1 MGEKN
6 GGENNGGGENRVV
19 LRGRLIE
26 LDILRHTPGGVPI
39 LKFRIEHESSQTE
52 GGASR
57 RVSCEVTGVA
67 FDREAKLLSSAQLG
81 STLTISGFLDRKGR
95 SRHQLVLHA
104 THIEFE
110 TEN

>member
-1 MGEKN
+1 MGEEN
-6 GGENNGGGENRVV
+6 CGEENRVV

-26 LDILRHTPGGVPI
+26 LDILRHTPGGVPV
-39 LKFRIEHESSQTE
+39 LRFRIEHESRQTE
-52 GGASR
+52 GGESR
-57 RVSCEVTGVA
+57 KVSCEVGGVA

-81 STLTISGFLDRKGR
+81 GALTITGFLDRKGR

-110 TEN
+110 TGN

>member
-1 MGEKN
+1 LSEKN
-6 GGENNGGGENRVV
+6 GGQENCVV

-39 LKFRIEHESSQTE
+39 LKFRIGHESSQNE

-57 RVSCEVTGVA
+57 TVNCEVAGVA

-81 STLTISGFLDRKGR
+81 STLTITGFLDRKGR
-95 SRHQLVLHA
+95 SVHQLVLHA

-110 TEN
+110 TGN

>member
-1 MGEKN
+1 LGEKN
-6 GGENNGGGENRVV
+6 GGEENRVV
-19 LRGRLIE
+19 LRGKLIE
-26 LDILRHTPGGVPI
+26 LDILRHTPGGIPI

-52 GGASR
+52 GGTSR
-57 RVSCEVTGVA
+57 KVSCEVGGVA

-81 STLTISGFLDRKGR
+81 GALTITGFLDRKGR

-110 TEN
+110 TGN

>member
-1 MGEKN
+1 MG
-6 GGENNGGGENRVV
+6 GDNRVV

-67 FDREAKLLSSAQLG
+67 FEREAKLLSSARLG
-81 STLTISGFLDRKGR
+81 APLTISGFLDRKGR
-95 SRHQLVLHA
+95 SRYQLVLHA

-110 TEN
+110 TEE

>member
-1 MGEKN
+1 MDEG
-6 GGENNGGGENRVV
+6 NRVV

-52 GGASR
+52 GGEIR
-57 RVSCEVTGVA
+57 KVSCEAAGVA
-67 FDREAKLLSSAQLG
+67 FDREARLLASARLG
-81 STLTISGFLDRKGR
+81 STLTIQGFLDRKGR

-104 THIEFE
+104 KHIEFE

>member
-1 MGEKN
+1 LGEKD
-6 GGENNGGGENRVV
+6 GGGENRVV

-26 LDILRHTPGGVPI
+26 LDVLRHTPGGVPI

-52 GGASR
+52 GGAGR
-57 RVSCEVTGVA
+57 KVSCEVAAVA

-81 STLTISGFLDRKGR
+81 SSLTISGFLDRKGR

-110 TEN
+110 TED

>member
-1 MGEKN
+1 MGEKD
-6 GGENNGGGENRVV
+6 GGEGNRVV

-39 LKFRIEHESSQTE
+39 LKFRIEHESSQME

-57 RVSCEVTGVA
+57 KVSCEVAGVA
-67 FDREAKLLSSAQLG
+67 FDREAKLLTSAQLG
-81 STLTISGFLDRKGR
+81 SALTITGFLDRKGR

-110 TEN
+110 TGN

>member
-1 MGEKN
+1 MGGKD
-6 GGENNGGGENRVV
+6 GAGENRVV

-26 LDILRHTPGGVPI
+26 LDIMRHTPGGVPI
-39 LKFRIEHESSQTE
+39 LKFRIGHESSQIE

-57 RVSCEVTGVA
+57 KVSCEVTGVA
-67 FDREAKLLSSAQLG
+67 FDREAKLLASAHLG
-81 STLTISGFLDRKGR
+81 SPLAISGFLDRKGR

>member
-1 MGEKN
+1 MGK
-6 GGENNGGGENRVV
+6 NNGGGDNRVV

-39 LKFRIEHESSQTE
+39 LKFRIGHDSNQTE

-57 RVSCEVTGVA
+57 TVNCEVAGVA

-81 STLTISGFLDRKGR
+81 SPLTISGFLDRKGR
-95 SRHQLVLHA
+95 SKHQLVLHA

>member
-1 MGEKN
+1 LGEKD
-6 GGENNGGGENRVV
+6 GGEKVSGGKNHVV
-19 LRGRLIE
+19 LRGTLIE

-52 GGASR
+52 GGTSR
-57 RVSCEVTGVA
+57 RVNCEVAGVA

-81 STLTISGFLDRKGR
+81 SPLTISGFLDRKGR
-95 SRHQLVLHA
+95 SMHQLVLHA

>member
-1 MGEKN
+1 LGE
-6 GGENNGGGENRVV
+6 ENRVV

-26 LDILRHTPGGVPI
+26 LDVLRHTPGGVPI
-39 LKFRIEHESSQTE
+39 LKFRIEHESSQAE
-52 GGASR
+52 GGGSR
-57 RVSCEVTGVA
+57 KVSCEVSGVA
-67 FDREAKLLSSAQLG
+67 FEREAKLLVSAVLG

-110 TEN
+110 TGN

>member
-1 MGEKN
+1 M
-6 GGENNGGGENRVV
+6 GGENRVV

-39 LKFRIEHESSQTE
+39 LKFRIGHESNQTE
-52 GGASR
+52 GGEIR
-57 RVSCEVTGVA
+57 KVSCEAAGVA
-67 FDREAKLLSSAQLG
+67 FEREAKLLASAQLG
-81 STLTISGFLDRKGR
+81 SMVTVTGFLDRKGR

-110 TEN
+110 SGN